1 MPEIAAFEAKTQFS
15 RLLARTRGGET
26 FTITHRGAPVARLV
40 PVDDPDRA
48 DATRRGFAE
57 LRRLAK
63 EREGEPIR
71 IAEILEWIAEG
82 RR

>member
-15 RLLARTRGGET
+15 RLLARARGGES

-40 PVDDPDRA
+40 PVEADTRERSLAAFDR
-48 DATRRGFAE
+48 
-57 LRRLAK
+57 LRALAK
-63 EREGEPIR
+63 ERGGEPIT
-71 IAEILEWIAEG
+71 IAEIIEWKNEG